1 MFCMC
6 VLAWF
11 DTVSCHSAAGL
22 CAAFFLV
29 CSVVVSIRVKSRAVW
44 PVQASAHTRRVG
56 VCRCSCGDPMLDSSF
71 CTIVYTSAPHFDSC
85 LALLVFQQAARL
97 VCGQCQIVV

>member
-1 MFCMC
+1 MSLFSGS
-6 VLAWF
+6 
-11 DTVSCHSAAGL
+11 VSGGI
-22 CAAFFLV
+22 FLV

-71 CTIVYTSAPHFDSC
+71 CTIVYTSAAHYDSC